1 MLSQLLIFFSAIHL
15 KTWPLRK
22 KTYSYFLHEFNAD
35 MQTELSGQSDQ
46 AP

>member
-1 MLSQLLIFFSAIHL
+1 MLSQLLIFLA
-15 KTWPLRK
+15 RK